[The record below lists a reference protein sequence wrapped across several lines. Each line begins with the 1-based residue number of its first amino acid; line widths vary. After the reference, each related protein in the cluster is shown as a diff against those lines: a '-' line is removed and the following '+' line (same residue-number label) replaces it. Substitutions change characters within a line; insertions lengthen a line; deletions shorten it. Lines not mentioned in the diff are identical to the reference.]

1 MCSCIWDSILFI
13 IGAIRVYYEAVRGNT
28 TSLQSSETLA
38 TPGEDFVA
46 GQRSIIIDDKQDVGT
61 IPVWIKDDNVPELG
75 EVFLV
80 NITMVELAD
89 SSQFN
94 DTIPPFLGSYRV
106 AQITLSPNDNPHGV
120 FKFPQAK

>member
-1 MCSCIWDSILFI
+1 MFI
-13 IGAIRVYYEAVRGNT
+13 TGAIRVYYEAVRGNT
-28 TSLQSSETLA
+28 TSLQSSETFA

-75 EVFLV
+75 EVFLM
-80 NITMVELAD
+80 NITRVELVD

-94 DTIPPFLGSYRV
+94 DTIPPLLGSYRV